1 MIRISNPVQ
10 SVSTIGFK
18 LTSSKLIKIEK
29 KSHGWSF
36 KDTGKKFN
44 LAVPDSPFLSYSIH
58 MGKSF
63 ENDRPFRPM
72 YNEDFGF
79 EDCSAL
85 RVGKYGLEK
94 LFMDQKVLD

>member
-1 MIRISNPVQ
+1 
-10 SVSTIGFK
+10 
-18 LTSSKLIKIEK
+18 
-29 KSHGWSF
+29 
-36 KDTGKKFN
+36 
-44 LAVPDSPFLSYSIH
+44 

-94 LFMDQKVLD
+94 LFMDQKVWIENSKRCFLPG